1 MEVVDTK
8 WMFVGAAAIAT
19 VSSLLFSVGVM
30 NPLVPMPF
38 YLVMLAWILS
48 YGFVVVLPL
57 VYLIEFKLLS
67 KRENLGVLVLIIAS
81 LFSVL
86 SIIYFWGFWEY
97 GVKYQ
102 GKMHTQVV
110 AAENIV
116 DFIALVVLA
125 YLGMSR
131 KSKVLQYS
139 ANLLLFLLL
148 SWCAFPYLGELP

>member
-1 MEVVDTK
+1 MVDTK